1 MRDYDAEEQLRQKKR
16 ERQRMENRRR
26 ARERQRRKRRMLMA
40 ATGTARSGSVG
51 AGNLVDDRPDRE
63 GKTVGRFWRN
73 NAGTDN
79 DISVGYRR

>member
-16 ERQRMENRRR
+16 ERQRWKTAEEPVSDSGETTNVDGRDGNR
-26 ARERQRRKRRMLMA
+26 
-40 ATGTARSGSVG
+40 RSGSVG

>member
-1 MRDYDAEEQLRQKKR
+1 MEASVCGIMTNVDGRDG
-16 ERQRMENRRR
+16 NR
-26 ARERQRRKRRMLMA
+26 
-40 ATGTARSGSVG
+40 RSGSVG